1 MDLLQIGSMTD
12 PKTLGPRAD
21 KVLKEN
27 IWIYGD
33 LSACL
38 LMSIE
43 STLRPLIEELGV
55 VDNTITQ
62 HDMDMTLKRID
73 DAALIIDANTLR

>member
-1 MDLLQIGSMTD
+1 MLKEIRAELQDLLHSVNE
-12 PKTLGPRAD
+12 TLDRMP
-21 KVLKEN
+21 N

-43 STLRPLIEELGV
+43 STLRPLIEELGE